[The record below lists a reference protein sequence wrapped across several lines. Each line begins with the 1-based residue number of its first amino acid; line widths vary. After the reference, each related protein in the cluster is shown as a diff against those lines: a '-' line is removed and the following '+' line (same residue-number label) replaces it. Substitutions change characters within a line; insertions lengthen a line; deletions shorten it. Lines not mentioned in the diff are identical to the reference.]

1 MCFQECLP
9 ARPLSQEWD
18 CACRL
23 CSKLVVL
30 AARVKVF
37 LPRQSANVEE
47 TVKGERILEFFSYL
61 ALVLHLLGNHV
72 FCEARVRLNW
82 KQSRLKSWMFQ
93 RWVSAAMATKTD
105 PRFPDVLKSREY
117 KSAIAWWR
125 QGARCIS
132 LCCLL
137 TFNLSILAL
146 RIYVDRE
153 ALCKRLSWG
162 NWT

>member
-18 CACRL
+18 CACAVSWWGWRQGSSVPPKTKCQCGGNCKRWENFGIL
-23 CSKLVVL
+23 
-30 AARVKVF
+30 F
-37 LPRQSANVEE
+37 LPC
-47 TVKGERILEFFSYL
+47 TCLTL
-61 ALVLHLLGNHV
+61 AWKHV